1 MIGVVERLL
10 RLHPGE
16 GRRGLLLFS
25 YLFLII
31 SSFVVSKAARDALF
45 LERYSA
51 LQLPFVDIAIAL
63 LVGVVVAVYI
73 RVGRST
79 TLPALQSG
87 SLLFLS
93 ATSLLFWWLSVRVSA
108 SWLFAAIY
116 VWVGMFGVLAPAQV
130 WTLANYVFTTRAAKR
145 VFGLVGSGA
154 IAGWIVGGL
163 FTQRLAERFGTENML
178 LGVAAALAVSAA
190 LVALIWRERPQGI
203 SEPELEAGRA
213 GGLRDSLRL
222 VWSSPYLCAIAA
234 VILTSSFVTTIAG
247 WQFKAIAKAYIPETD
262 RLTAFFGM
270 FNFAAG
276 LVSLAVQLL
285 LTSRLLRKFGIGF
298 GLFVVPC
305 LLALGTVG
313 LVITGGLAAAVLLK
327 GSDQVLRYS
336 IDKAT
341 VELLYLP
348 VPTTQTFQA
357 KSFIDTVVWRMGDG
371 LAGTLVLLFAG
382 VLGLPAVQ
390 VGWVNLLF
398 IAAWMAAAY
407 VARRRYVQNL
417 TDGIL
422 NYRLDSERAANPVL
436 DATSVEIVA
445 RRLSSGDVADVLYA
459 LGVFEAEH
467 ARVRHPALQALLTHS
482 APEVRQ
488 RTLRLLA
495 ATGDLSVL
503 PVAERLISDPHLA
516 VRTEALLY
524 LTQHAEIDPLER
536 IEQLGAFAD
545 YSIRASTVAFLA
557 RPGGAQNLDA
567 ARLIL
572 DGMVHET
579 GGEGARTRIEAARL
593 LAWIPDAFEA
603 QLRVLLADADL
614 EVARQAVVAVGAL
627 RKRSLLPQVLDLL
640 RDPLVVPYA
649 IESLA
654 LFGDDI
660 VGTLREYLA
669 DPRIAREIRR
679 EIPELLLRIATPAAQ
694 AVLADNL
701 MERDTRIR
709 FRVITA
715 LNKLLQLDPG
725 RRVDRQLVSSV
736 LHAEIVGLYRS
747 HQVLAALQRHNAA
760 SDVVVQ
766 ALRDA
771 MSQESER
778 VFRLLKVLYPRADM
792 HSAYVGLRSQNPVI
806 HDNALEF
813 VENVLSPDLRE
824 RLVPLLDSGIS
835 IDDRVQLADT
845 WTYAPIRSITE
856 AVRVL
861 VHVDDAW
868 LQACAAMVIGELRLE
883 AFVAPLST
891 WSEDPNTML
900 RGAAREALQKIG
912 PTSKVGPYT

>member
-1 MIGVVERLL
+1 MSRAVERLL

-16 GRRGLLLFS
+16 GRRGLLLFT

-63 LVGVVVAVYI
+63 LVGLVVALYI
-73 RVGRST
+73 RIGRWM
-79 TLPALQSG
+79 TLPALQAG

-93 ATSLLFWWLSVRVSA
+93 AASLLFWWLSVRVSNA
-108 SWLFAAIY
+108 WLFPVIY

-163 FTQRLAERFGTENML
+163 FTERLAERFGTENML
-178 LGVAAALAVSAA
+178 LSVAGALALSAA
-190 LVALIWRERPQGI
+190 LVGFIWRERPAAI

-213 GGLRDSLRL
+213 GGLRDSLSL
-222 VWSSPYLCAIAA
+222 VWSSPYLRAIAA

-247 WQFKAIAKAYIPETD
+247 WQFKAIAKAHIPETD
-262 RLTAFFGM
+262 ELAAFFGM
-270 FNFAAG
+270 FNFAG
-276 LVSLAVQLL
+276 GIVSLAVQLL

-313 LVITGGLAAAVLLK
+313 VLITGGLAAAVLLK

-348 VPTTQTFQA
+348 VPATQTFQA
-357 KSFIDTVVWRMGDG
+357 KLAIDTVIWRMGDG
-371 LAGTLVLLFAG
+371 LAGALVLLFAG
-382 VLGLPAVQ
+382 VLGLSAVQ

-398 IAAWMAAAY
+398 VGLWLAAAY
-407 VARRRYVQNL
+407 IARQRYVQNL

-422 NYRLDSERAANPVL
+422 NYRLDAERAANPVL

-445 RRLSSGDVADVLYA
+445 RRLSSKDTADVLYA
-459 LGVFEAEH
+459 LAVFEAEH
-467 ARVRHPALQALLTHS
+467 ARVRHPAMHALLSHS
-482 APEVRQ
+482 APEVRE
-488 RTLRLLA
+488 RALRLLA
-495 ATGDLSVL
+495 AAGDLSVL
-503 PVAERLISDPHLA
+503 PLVERLISDPHLE

-524 LTQHAEIDPLER
+524 LSQHAEIDPLDR

-557 RPGGAQNLDA
+557 RPGRTQNLDA

-572 DGMVHET
+572 DGMVRET
-579 GGEGARTRIEAARL
+579 GVEGARTRIEAARL
-593 LAWIPDAFEA
+593 LAWLPDAFEP
-603 QLRVLLADADL
+603 QLRRLLADENPD
-614 EVARQAVVAVGAL
+614 VARYAVLAVGAL
-627 RKRSLLPQVLDLL
+627 RKRLLVPEVLGLL
-640 RDPLVVPYA
+640 RDPLVVPDA
-649 IESLA
+649 IEALA
-654 LFGDDI
+654 LFGDAI
-660 VGTLREYLA
+660 VGTLRDYLA
-669 DPRIAREIRR
+669 DGGIPREIRR
-679 EIPELLLRIATPAAQ
+679 EIPELLLRIGSPAAQ
-694 AVLADNL
+694 YTLLENL

-715 LNKLLQLDPG
+715 LNKMLQANPT
-725 RRVDRQLVSSV
+725 RRIDRGVVSGV

-747 HQVLAALQRHNAA
+747 HQVLGALQRHDAA
-760 SDVVVQ
+760 PDLVVH

-771 MSQESER
+771 MAQEVER
-778 VFRLLKVLYPRADM
+778 VFRLLKVLYPQADM
-792 HSAYVGLRSQNPVI
+792 HSAYVGLQSENPVV

-813 VENVLSPDLRE
+813 VETVLSPDLRE
-824 RLVPLLDSGIS
+824 RLLPLLDSGITV
-835 IDDRVQLADT
+835 DDRVQLADT
-845 WTYAPIRSITE
+845 WTHAPIRSVAE

-861 VHVDDAW
+861 IHVDDAW
-868 LQACAAMVIGELRLE
+868 LQSCAAVLIGELRLD
-883 AFVAPLST
+883 AFIQPLQR
-891 WSEDPNTML
+891 WAEDPNTLL
-900 RGAAREALQKIG
+900 RGAAREALEKLLSPNFQR
-912 PTSKVGPYT
+912 